1 MARKAKAPKKK
12 PSPKKSKGGPAMSAA
27 GVPVKA
33 ENWKATALSG
43 KSPTIEVNF
52 EDGSALQ
59 MRDLAA
65 VMALTMLQTRPCS
78 RRGSCR
84 RRDLSVG
91 LVAALERIGAE
102 ARRLHLLDEAL
113 EIRVRGGAALG

>member
-65 VMALTMLQTRPCS
+65 VMALTMLQTGPCYKMANPDGLCIYS
-78 RRGSCR
+78 GSYR
-84 RRDLSVG
+84 AG
-91 LVAALERIGAE
+91 GKPAA
-102 ARRLHLLDEAL
+102 
-113 EIRVRGGAALG
+113 